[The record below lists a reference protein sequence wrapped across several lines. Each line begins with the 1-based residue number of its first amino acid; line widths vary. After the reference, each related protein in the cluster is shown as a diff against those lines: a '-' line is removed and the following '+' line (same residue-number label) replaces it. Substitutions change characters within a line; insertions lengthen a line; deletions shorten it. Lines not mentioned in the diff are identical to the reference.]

1 MSSPRFLALDWGTTN
16 LRAWV
21 VADDGTAGER
31 RDFALGV
38 SKLAP
43 GEAARRFR
51 EEVRP
56 ALKAEALPAL
66 LCGMVGS
73 NLGWAEVPYRDAPA
87 DLADLAASLFRI
99 EGETP
104 QVAIVPGLRGVRQD
118 GAPDVMRGEE
128 TQVLGW
134 IALDPAR
141 SRGDHVI
148 CHPGTHAKWV
158 LVREGRIER
167 FVTAMTGELFDVLR
181 KHSVL
186 GGREGPD
193 DDAAFDAGVDAAGD
207 GAALASRLFTA
218 RSRVVGGGGM
228 AADQV
233 KSYLSGLLIGA
244 EVAATPALLG
254 APADAPL
261 ALLGDPTLCAHYA
274 RVFTRLG
281 LRASVSDGDQAA
293 LAGLNAL
300 YDRGMRR

>member
-1 MSSPRFLALDWGTTN
+1 MPSPRFLALDWGTTN

-56 ALKAEALPAL
+56 ALNAETLPAL
-66 LCGMVGS
+66 ACGMIGS
-73 NLGWAEVPYRDAPA
+73 TLGWVEVPYRDAPA
-87 DLADLAASLFRI
+87 DLGDLAAGLFRI

-104 QVAIVPGLRGVRQD
+104 PVAIVPGLRGVRPD
-118 GAPDVMRGEE
+118 GSPDVMRGEE

-134 IALDPAR
+134 IASDPAR
-141 SRGDHVI
+141 AKGDHVV

-158 LVREGRIER
+158 LVRDGRIAQ

-186 GGREGPD
+186 GGRDGGD
-193 DDAAFDAGVDAAGD
+193 DDAAFDAGVEAAGD
-207 GAALASRLFTA
+207 GSALASRLFTA
-218 RSRVVGGGGM
+218 RARVVGGGGL
-228 AADQV
+228 APQQV

-261 ALLGDPTLCAHYA
+261 ALLGDSNLCARYA
-274 RVFTRLG
+274 RAFARLG
-281 LRASVSDGDQAA
+281 LKASASDGDQAA

-300 YDRGMRR
+300 YDRGMDR